1 MWKIIAS
8 EMKINSLLNSDG
20 VNQCRWQDELA
31 CLLCPVQEEGCVSS
45 RAGQHPPISS
55 PSGRPVNMSCFL
67 WLPQALPRRFGVM
80 LQLMIYPSFTADQ
93 ADPCKFMACD
103 KFSECVMNEWTKEA
117 DCLCKPGYASQ
128 DGLPCRSLCELEP
141 HLCVNGGKC
150 ELVPGRGA
158 VCR

>member
-1 MWKIIAS
+1 
-8 EMKINSLLNSDG
+8 MKINSLLNSDG
-20 VNQCRWQDELA
+20 VNQRRCQHELA
-31 CLLCPVQEEGCVSS
+31 CLRCPVQEEGCVSS
-45 RAGQHPPISS
+45 PAGQHPPIST
-55 PSGRPVNMSCFL
+55 PKWQPVNVSCFL
-67 WLPQALPRRFGVM
+67 WLPQALPRPFGVM
-80 LQLMIYPSFTADQ
+80 FQLMIYPSFTADQ